1 MNRRELLEAV
11 LPLPVW
17 DTHTHLVGGR
27 LPAAD
32 FWEVAHYF
40 WYLRELSAAGYPAN
54 HAALPE
60 DERVEAF
67 LRAFRATR
75 NTSMSWVVRQIF
87 ERLYGVEIS
96 DAASVRRADQ
106 AVRARAAEPGWA
118 RHVCDQLAIE
128 RIVVNEPPDADFA
141 HLPGVSSLVPRVEE
155 RLVAWLDRLDAA
167 ADRRA
172 AGEAVVAELGAL
184 LDGHVA
190 AGCGGVMTSTEPF
203 RELRGP
209 TVLPKGA
216 EPAVGENRAAHEL
229 FLLHALCRA
238 LEQRGLF
245 VQLLTGIQAGW
256 GGGRVPVNDPHR
268 VLRLYGLFERYGC
281 PFELVLGTELN
292 NLEAVQAAVIFPH
305 VHVGGMWWYNFRA
318 STYRDSFQYRLEA
331 LPPAKCPVVVS
342 DARSIEWCYGKVLL
356 IKHLMADVLGD
367 QVERGFLE
375 PDDALRVAADW
386 LHGAAATRYR

>member
-1 MNRRELLEAV
+1 MDRRELREAIEV
-11 LPLPVW
+11 LPVW
-17 DTHTHLVGGR
+17 DTHTHLVGSR
-27 LPAAD
+27 LPARD

-40 WYLRELSAAGYPAN
+40 WFLRELAAAGYPAE
-54 HAALPE
+54 HARLPE
-60 DERVEAF
+60 AERVDAF

-87 ERLYGVEIS
+87 ARLYGVEIS
-96 DAASVRRADQ
+96 DAASVRRADE

-118 RHVCDQLAIE
+118 GHVCAQTNIQ

-141 HLPGVSSLVPRVEE
+141 HLPGVSSLVPRIEE
-155 RLVAWLDRLDAA
+155 RLVGWLARLDAA
-167 ADRRA
+167 ADPRQ
-172 AGEAVVAELGAL
+172 AGQAVAAELGQL
-184 LDGHVA
+184 LDSYVA

-203 RELRGP
+203 GALRGP
-209 TVLPKGA
+209 TTLPDGA
-216 EPAVGENRAAHEL
+216 EPPVGSDRAGHEL
-229 FLLHALCRA
+229 FLLHALAGA

-268 VLRLYGLFERYGC
+268 ILRLYGLFERHRC

-331 LPPAKCPVVVS
+331 LPAAKCPVVVS

-356 IKHLMADVLGD
+356 IKHLLADLLAD

-375 PDDALRVAADW
+375 REDALAVAGEW
-386 LHGAAATRYR
+386 LHGAAARRYR